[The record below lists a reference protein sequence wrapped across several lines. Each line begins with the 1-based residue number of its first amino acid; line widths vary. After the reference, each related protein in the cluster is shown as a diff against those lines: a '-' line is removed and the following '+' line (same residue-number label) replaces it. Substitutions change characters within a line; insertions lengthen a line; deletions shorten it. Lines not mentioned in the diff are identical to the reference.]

1 MIQSELLGRTFW
13 ISPDG
18 DFCSCATFIDGTPDI
33 SNLDYPEEWEGDDL
47 KIEEFREIIKIYQ
60 RLVYRKEEA
69 LGGWGLPDWA
79 YQNNVPL

>member
-18 DFCSCATFIDGTPDI
+18 DFCSCATFIDGKPDI
-33 SNLDYPEEWEGDDL
+33 SNIDYPEEWEGDDL

-79 YQNNVPL
+79 NNIFS